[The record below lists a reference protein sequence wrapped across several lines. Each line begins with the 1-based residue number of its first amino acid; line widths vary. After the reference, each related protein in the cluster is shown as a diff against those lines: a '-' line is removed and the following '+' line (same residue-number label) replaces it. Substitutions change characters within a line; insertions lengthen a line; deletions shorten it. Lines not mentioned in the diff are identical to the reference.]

1 MRTRFNHLTRCASF
15 LLLFSSFAIVTV
27 RAEDESGGDIQQAM
41 TPEQF
46 EAAGLNKLS
55 SKELKNLN
63 AWLQGD
69 REKVAQKTAAKTKGT
84 KLKLVVSRIDGP
96 FDGLTGRTI
105 IKLQDGTT
113 WRQANPSDRYRGPG
127 GENLGVAVTNAGLFG
142 YKMRIEGTQEFYVDR
157 INP

>member
-1 MRTRFNHLTRCASF
+1 M
-15 LLLFSSFAIVTV
+15 
-27 RAEDESGGDIQQAM
+27 
-41 TPEQF
+41 
-46 EAAGLNKLS
+46 NKLS

-105 IKLQDGTT
+105 IKLLDGTV
-113 WRQANPSDRYRGPG
+113 WRQANQGDRYRGPG